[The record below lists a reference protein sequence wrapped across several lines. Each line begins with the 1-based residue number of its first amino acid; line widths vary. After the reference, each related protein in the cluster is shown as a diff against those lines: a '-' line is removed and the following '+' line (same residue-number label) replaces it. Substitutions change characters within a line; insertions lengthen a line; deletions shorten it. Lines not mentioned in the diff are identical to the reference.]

1 MPKVFIKE
9 LSNKEIPAGGVEDI
23 HYGGI
28 ELSQS
33 ALKESM
39 PILGLNIRNKS
50 NNEIKIVING
60 LPDNGFTLAAGG
72 TQPLTGIPFTM
83 LRIINKDPVNT
94 IPADNVYMVL
104 FNDMEL
110 CRDYDEAVK
119 RGHVYSYE
127 RR

>member
-23 HYGGI
+23 HYNGI

-39 PILGLNIRNKS
+39 PILGITVRNKS
-50 NNEIKIVING
+50 NNEIRIIING
-60 LPDNGFTLAAGG
+60 LHDNCFTLAAGG
-72 TQPLTGIPFTM
+72 TQALTGIPFTM
-83 LRIINKDPVNT
+83 LRIVNLDNDV
-94 IPADNVYMVL
+94 IPANSVYLVL
-104 FNDMEL
+104 FNDMDL
-110 CRDYDEAVK
+110 CKDYDEAVK

-127 RR
+127 RRQ

>member
-9 LSNKEIPAGGVEDI
+9 LETKNIPAGSVEDLN
-23 HYGGI
+23 YLGV

-33 ALKESM
+33 ALKENM
-39 PILGLNIRNKS
+39 PILGVMVRNKS
-50 NNEIKIVING
+50 NEEIRVILNG

-72 TQPLTGIPFTM
+72 TQGLTGIPFTM
-83 LRIINKDPVNT
+83 LRILNKGVAQIAAGDIN
-94 IPADNVYMVL
+94 IVL

-110 CRDYDEAVK
+110 CRDYDYALK
-119 RGHVYSYE
+119 ASHVYNYE